1 VRNTAAAHRPWAF
14 DLVENGM
21 PPKTVPRTLETDDTR
36 LDVVRYLRM
45 VWRRRLFVL
54 IPVVF
59 ITSITMVGV
68 RFMSPLYVS
77 KTKLHVESRTR
88 VNSELERRIVDED
101 KRVRRKDQL
110 VEVRTQLMNRDF
122 LEGIVRELGLQNDPT
137 ILAKAKL
144 SHDNRTPDVP
154 TEEIAMRTLVRGLRD
169 KVQIQNAEDNTFVV
183 SVQDNDPESAYILA
197 KVISRDFL
205 NAMKRERM
213 DKLEELFKFSSQ
225 QQRIYREKVDDAERE
240 LRDFQAQLIREQN
253 DGSPV
258 NVANVGAARLQLK
271 RMQLDVDQAERRTDA
286 VRGALRQVFDPLPDL
301 RAVRADREI
310 AALERRLRSTFED
323 DTQAEL
329 DRARTASSTTTLP
342 DVDTNGATRA
352 ALRHR
357 LGQVIETQFT
367 TVEPFYRDKLADYA
381 YEQIDL
387 DAQRAAS
394 TDLEQLIRGYTAKA
408 EQQPEKELQLTALQ
422 ERAATART
430 NLETFERT
438 LQSAELSETMMTTEL
453 GGGVSIVDPPEKP
466 IAPVK
471 PNRTRLTGLAL
482 LLSLLGGLGTVFSLE
497 YIDKS
502 FKDVDEIEKILG
514 LRVVGTIP
522 RVATGMPWGGMPVNR
537 KRNYMLASSVA
548 LLVFILGGMA
558 LYERLL
564 RKQHITVPH
573 ARAEEILRGGDTA
586 QPATTAVPATPTR

>member
-1 VRNTAAAHRPWAF
+1 
-14 DLVENGM
+14 M
-21 PPKTVPRTLETDDTR
+21 PQKPMPRTLESDDTR
-36 LDVVRYLRM
+36 LDVMRFLRM

-77 KTKLHVESRTR
+77 KAKLHVESRTR

-110 VEVRTQLMNRDF
+110 TQVRTQLLNRDF

-144 SHDNRTPDVP
+144 SHDTRTPDVP
-154 TEEIAMRTLVRGLRD
+154 TEEIAMRMLVRGLRD
-169 KVQIQNAEDNTFVV
+169 KLRVQTAEDNMFLVT
-183 SVQDNDPESAYILA
+183 VQDNDPESAYILA
-197 KVISRDFL
+197 KVISRGFL
-205 NAMKRERM
+205 NEVKRERM
-213 DKLEELFKFSSQ
+213 EKLEELFKFSSQ
-225 QQRIYREKVDDAERE
+225 QQRIYRQKVDDAEKE
-240 LRDFQAQLIREQN
+240 LRDFQALLIREQN
-253 DGSPV
+253 DGSPI
-258 NVANVGAARLQLK
+258 NVANVGAARSQLN
-271 RMQLDVDQAERRTDA
+271 RLELDVDQAERRTDA
-286 VRGALRQVFDPLPDL
+286 ARGVLRQVFDPLPDL
-301 RAVRADREI
+301 RAVRADREV
-310 AALERRLRSTFED
+310 AALERRLRAGFDGDVE
-323 DTQAEL
+323 AEL
-329 DRARTASSTTTLP
+329 GRARGTAPTAGLS
-342 DVDTNGATRA
+342 DIDTGGATRA

-357 LGQVIETQFT
+357 LRSVVDAQFGS
-367 TVEPFYRDKLADYA
+367 VEAFYRDKLADYA
-381 YEQIDL
+381 YEVIEL
-387 DAQRAAS
+387 DAQRASAS
-394 TDLEQLIRGYTAKA
+394 SLATMIRRYAAKA

-422 ERAATART
+422 ERAAAART

-438 LQSAELSETMMTTEL
+438 LQSAELSETMLATEL
-453 GGGVSIVDPPEKP
+453 AGGVSIVDPPEKP
-466 IAPVK
+466 LSPVK
-471 PNRTRLTGLAL
+471 PNKSRLTMMAF
-482 LLSLLGGLGTVFSLE
+482 LLSLLGGFGAVFALE

-502 FKDVDEIEKILG
+502 FKDVDEIERILG

-548 LLVFILGGMA
+548 LLLLLLGGMA

-573 ARAEEILRGGDTA
+573 ARAEEILRGSDGAAGTNSR
-586 QPATTAVPATPTR
+586 PAAPTR